1 MYSACADVGM
11 TIVHPREYNGFRCS
25 HKFARKRAKMVR
37 YANACEKAR
46 SEGRKFMTF
55 RAGYSLFDKVSPAD
69 FRDCFWMSVTC
80 QLDFSVSGYVT
91 VSWFDEDEYF
101 DC

>member
-1 MYSACADVGM
+1 
-11 TIVHPREYNGFRCS
+11 
-25 HKFARKRAKMVR
+25 
-37 YANACEKAR
+37 
-46 SEGRKFMTF
+46 MTF

-69 FRDCFWMSVTC
+69 FRDSFWMSVTC